1 MNKLKKLSGNP
12 HLIKKDGKLLIGGIE
27 ASEIVNKNHT
37 PFMVFFAKRIKNNIN
52 SFCRAFQSVFDS
64 FQCFYSFKANY
75 LSDICRIV
83 LSEGIGAELIG
94 LPELKLALKL
104 QFPSEKI
111 IVGGPYLPQ
120 ELIEKCVLE
129 NVKEIVVYNLND
141 VNLIDSIAKKYKKV
155 QEICLRVNSQKFG
168 SKLGID
174 LDEFELRLLKKIQ
187 NEYRNVKITTVL
199 SHYSTQMNNFE
210 QFKQNLTNVLEKI
223 KILLKAGVR
232 IENLNL
238 GGGFPEAT
246 IMPEHQLI
254 EIAKKIK
261 LVLSN
266 FDIKFKNIYFEPGRY
281 FVGDAGIFIAKV
293 IKVYKDRWIFL
304 NIGNH
309 LCPKFA
315 KASLRFYNITRIN
328 DPHKY
333 KTSIAG
339 IIPTDQ
345 DVLAKNYFFTKELEV
360 GDLVMITNVGAYCL
374 TFSNRF
380 PYLLPEISLIED
392 GKITQIFDPFVHHD
406 FSLK

>member
-12 HLIKKDGKLLIGGIE
+12 HLIKKDGKLLIDGII
-27 ASEIVNKNHT
+27 ASEIIKNIHT
-37 PFMVFFAKRIKNNIN
+37 PFMIFITDRIKNNIN
-52 SFCRAFQSVFDS
+52 SFYRVFQSVFDN
-64 FQCFYSFKANY
+64 FQCFYSFKANF

-83 LSEGIGAELIG
+83 KSEGVGAELIG

-120 ELIEKCVLE
+120 ELIEKCILE
-129 NVKEIVVYNLND
+129 NIKEIVVYNLND
-141 VNLIDSIAKKYKKV
+141 VILIDSTAKKYNKV
-155 QEICLRVNSQKFG
+155 QDICLRVNTQKFG

-174 LDEFELRLLKKIQ
+174 LDDFELTLLKKIQ
-187 NEYRNVKITTVL
+187 DECKNVKITTVL

-210 QFKQNLTNVLEKI
+210 QFKQNLRNVLEKI

-232 IENLNL
+232 IENINL

-261 LVLSN
+261 LILSN

-281 FVGDAGIFIAKV
+281 FVGDAGIFLAKV

-309 LCPKFA
+309 ICPKFA

-345 DVLAKNYFFTKELEV
+345 DVLAKNYFFTKELEE
-360 GDLVMITNVGAYCL
+360 GDLILITNVGAYCL

-380 PYLLPEISLIED
+380 PYLLPEISLIE
-392 GKITQIFDPFVHHD
+392 GGTITQIFDPLVDHD
-406 FSLK
+406 FSLN

>member
-1 MNKLKKLSGNP
+1 MKKLSGNP
-12 HLIKKDGKLLIGGIE
+12 HLIKKDGTLLIDGIE
-27 ASEIVNKNHT
+27 ASEIVNKNQT
-37 PFMVFFAKRIKNNIN
+37 PFMIFFANRVKNNIN
-52 SFCRAFQSVFDS
+52 SFYRAFQSVFDN
-64 FQCFYSFKANY
+64 FQCFYSFKANF
-75 LSDICRIV
+75 LPDICRIV
-83 LSEGIGAELIG
+83 QSEGVGAELIG

-120 ELIEKCVLE
+120 ELIEKCILE
-129 NVKEIVVYNLND
+129 NIKEIVVYNLNH
-141 VNLIDSIAKKYKKV
+141 VILIDSIAKKYNKV
-155 QEICLRVNSQKFG
+155 QDICLRVNTQKFG

-174 LDEFELRLLKKIQ
+174 LDVLELTLLKKIQ
-187 NEYRNVKITTVL
+187 DENKNVKITTIL

-210 QFKQNLTNVLEKI
+210 QFKQNLRNVLEKI

-232 IENLNL
+232 IENINL

-254 EIAKKIK
+254 EIAKGIK
-261 LVLSN
+261 LILSN

-281 FVGDAGIFIAKV
+281 LVGDAGIFIAKV

-309 LCPKFA
+309 ICPKFA

-345 DVLAKNYFFTKELEV
+345 DVLAKNYFFTKELEE

-392 GKITQIFDPFVHHD
+392 GNITQIFDPLVHHD
-406 FSLK
+406 FSLN

>member
-12 HLIKKDGKLLIGGIE
+12 HLIKKDGKLLIDGIE
-27 ASEIVNKNHT
+27 ATKILKNART
-37 PFMVFFAKRIKNNIN
+37 PLMIFFAERVKNNIH
-52 SFCRAFQSVFDS
+52 SFCRAFQSVFDN

-75 LSDICRIV
+75 LPDICRIV
-83 LSEGIGAELIG
+83 KSEGVGAELIG

-120 ELIEKCVLE
+120 ELIEKCILE
-129 NVKEIVVYNLND
+129 NIKEIVVYDLKD
-141 VNLIDSIAKKYKKV
+141 VNLIDSIAKKHEKV
-155 QEICLRVNSQKFG
+155 QEICLRLNSQKFG

-174 LDEFELRLLKKIQ
+174 LDEFELTLLKKIQ
-187 NEYRNVKITTVL
+187 NEYKNIKVTTIL

-210 QFKQNLTNVLEKI
+210 QFKQNLINLLEKI
-223 KILLKAGVR
+223 KILVKAGVI
-232 IENLNL
+232 IENINL
-238 GGGFPEAT
+238 GGGFPEAA
-246 IMPEHQLI
+246 IMPEHQLN

-261 LVLSN
+261 LVLTN

-293 IKVYKDRWIFL
+293 IRVYKDRWIFL

-309 LCPKFA
+309 ICPKFA
-315 KASLRFYNITRIN
+315 KASLRFYNMTRIN

-333 KTSIAG
+333 KASIAG
-339 IIPTDQ
+339 IVPTDQ
-345 DVLAKNYFFTKELEV
+345 DVLAKNYFFTKELEE
-360 GDLVMITNVGAYCL
+360 GDHVMITNVGAYCL

-392 GKITQIFDPFVHHD
+392 GNITQIFDPFVHHD
-406 FSLK
+406 FSLN

>member
-12 HLIKKDGKLLIGGIE
+12 HLIKKEGKLLIGDIV
-27 ASEIVNKNHT
+27 ASEILKNACT
-37 PFMVFFAKRIKNNIN
+37 PFMIFFAERVKNNIN
-52 SFCRAFQSVFDS
+52 SFCRVFQSVFDN
-64 FQCFYSFKANY
+64 FQCFYSFKANF
-75 LSDICRIV
+75 LPDICRIV
-83 LSEGIGAELIG
+83 QSEGVGAELIG

-120 ELIEKCVLE
+120 ELIEKCISE
-129 NVKEIVVYNLND
+129 NIKEIVVYNLND
-141 VNLIDSIAKKYKKV
+141 VKLIDSLAKNHEKV
-155 QEICLRVNSQKFG
+155 QEICLRINSQKFG

-174 LDEFELRLLKKIQ
+174 LDEFELTRLKKIQ
-187 NEYRNVKITTVL
+187 NEYKNVKITTVL

-210 QFKQNLTNVLEKI
+210 QFKQNLSNVLEKI
-223 KILLKAGVR
+223 KILVKAGLK
-232 IENLNL
+232 IENINL
-238 GGGFPEAT
+238 GGGFPEAA

-261 LVLSN
+261 LILTS
-266 FDIKFKNIYFEPGRY
+266 FDIKFKSIYFEPGRY

-293 IKVYKDRWIFL
+293 RKVYKDRWIFL

-309 LCPKFA
+309 ICPKFA

-339 IIPTDQ
+339 NVPTDQ
-345 DVLAKNYFFTKELEV
+345 DVLAKNYFFTKELEE
-360 GDLVMITNVGAYCL
+360 GDFVMITNVGAYCL

-392 GKITQIFDPFVHHD
+392 GNITQIFDPLVHHD
-406 FSLK
+406 FSLN

>member
-12 HLIKKDGKLLIGGIE
+12 YLIKKDGTLLIGGIV

-37 PFMVFFAKRIKNNIN
+37 PVMIFFANRVKNNIN
-52 SFCRAFQSVFDS
+52 SFCQAFQSVFDN
-64 FQCFYSFKANY
+64 FQCFYSFKANF
-75 LSDICRIV
+75 LPDICRIV
-83 LSEGIGAELIG
+83 QSEGVGAELIG

-111 IVGGPYLPQ
+111 IVGGPYLHR
-120 ELIEKCVLE
+120 ELIEKCVSE
-129 NVKEIVVYNLND
+129 NIKEIVVYNLND
-141 VNLIDSIAKKYKKV
+141 VILIDSIAKKYKMV
-155 QEICLRVNSQKFG
+155 QEICLRVNTQKFG
-168 SKLGID
+168 SRLGID
-174 LDEFELRLLKKIQ
+174 LDEFELTLLKKIQ
-187 NEYRNVKITTVL
+187 YEYKNVKITTIL

-210 QFKQNLTNVLEKI
+210 QFKQNLRNVLKNI
-223 KILLKAGVR
+223 KILFKAGVR
-232 IENLNL
+232 IENINL

-261 LVLSN
+261 LILTN
-266 FDIKFKNIYFEPGRY
+266 FDFKFKNIYFEPGRY
-281 FVGDAGIFIAKV
+281 FVGDAGIFLAKV

-309 LCPKFA
+309 ICPKFA

-392 GKITQIFDPFVHHD
+392 GNLTQIFDPLVHHD
-406 FSLK
+406 FSLN

>member
-12 HLIKKDGKLLIGGIE
+12 HLIKKDGTLLIDGIE
-27 ASEIVNKNHT
+27 ASEIVNKNQT
-37 PFMVFFAKRIKNNIN
+37 PFMIFFANRVKNNIN
-52 SFCRAFQSVFDS
+52 SFYRAFQSVFDN
-64 FQCFYSFKANY
+64 FQCFYSFKANF
-75 LSDICRIV
+75 LPEICRIV
-83 LSEGIGAELIG
+83 QSEGVGAELIG

-120 ELIEKCVLE
+120 ELIEKCILE
-129 NVKEIVVYNLND
+129 NIKEIVVYNLNH
-141 VNLIDSIAKKYKKV
+141 VVLIDSIAKKYNKV
-155 QEICLRVNSQKFG
+155 QDICLRVNTQKFG

-174 LDEFELRLLKKIQ
+174 LDVLELTLLKKIQ
-187 NEYRNVKITTVL
+187 DENKNVKITTIL

-210 QFKQNLTNVLEKI
+210 QFKQNLRNVLEKI

-232 IENLNL
+232 IENINL

-254 EIAKKIK
+254 EIAKGIK
-261 LVLSN
+261 LILSN

-281 FVGDAGIFIAKV
+281 LVGDAGIFIAKV

-309 LCPKFA
+309 ICPKFA

-345 DVLAKNYFFTKELEV
+345 DVLAKNYFFTKELEE

-392 GKITQIFDPFVHHD
+392 GNITQIFDPLVHHD
-406 FSLK
+406 FSLN

>member
-1 MNKLKKLSGNP
+1 
-12 HLIKKDGKLLIGGIE
+12 LIKKDGTLLIGGIV

-37 PFMVFFAKRIKNNIN
+37 PVMIFFANRVKNNIN
-52 SFCRAFQSVFDS
+52 SFCRAFQSVFDN
-64 FQCFYSFKANY
+64 FQCFYSFKANF
-75 LSDICRIV
+75 LPDICRIV
-83 LSEGIGAELIG
+83 QSEGVGAELIG

-111 IVGGPYLPQ
+111 IVGGPYLHQ
-120 ELIEKCVLE
+120 ELIEKCISE
-129 NVKEIVVYNLND
+129 NIKEIVVYNLND
-141 VNLIDSIAKKYKKV
+141 VILIDSIAKKYKKV
-155 QEICLRVNSQKFG
+155 QEICLRVNTQKFG
-168 SKLGID
+168 SRLGID
-174 LDEFELRLLKKIQ
+174 LDEFELTLLKKIQ
-187 NEYRNVKITTVL
+187 YEYKNVKITTIL

-210 QFKQNLTNVLEKI
+210 QFKQNLRNVLKKI

-261 LVLSN
+261 LILTN

-281 FVGDAGIFIAKV
+281 FVGDAGIFLAKV

-309 LCPKFA
+309 ICPKFA

-345 DVLAKNYFFTKELEV
+345 DVLAKNYFFTKELEE
-360 GDLVMITNVGAYCL
+360 GDHVMITNVGAYCL

-392 GKITQIFDPFVHHD
+392 GIITQIFNPIVHHD
-406 FSLK
+406 FSLN

>member
-27 ASEIVNKNHT
+27 ASEILKNART
-37 PFMVFFAKRIKNNIN
+37 PLMIFFAKRVKNNIN
-52 SFCRAFQSVFDS
+52 SFCRAFQSVFDN

-75 LSDICRIV
+75 LPDICRIV
-83 LSEGIGAELIG
+83 LSEGVGAELIG

-120 ELIEKCVLE
+120 ELIEKCILE
-129 NVKEIVVYNLND
+129 NIKEIVVYDLND
-141 VNLIDSIAKKYKKV
+141 VNLIDFIAKKHKKV
-155 QEICLRVNSQKFG
+155 QEICLRLNSQKFG

-174 LDEFELRLLKKIQ
+174 LDEFELTLLKKIK
-187 NEYRNVKITTVL
+187 NEYKNVKITTVL

-210 QFKQNLTNVLEKI
+210 QFKQNLINVLEKI
-223 KILLKAGVR
+223 KILVRAGVR
-232 IENLNL
+232 IENINL
-238 GGGFPEAT
+238 GGGFPEAA
-246 IMPEHQLI
+246 IMPELQLI

-261 LVLSN
+261 LILTN
-266 FDIKFKNIYFEPGRY
+266 FDIKFENIYFEPGRY

-293 IKVYKDRWIFL
+293 IRVYKDRWIFL

-309 LCPKFA
+309 ICPKFA

-333 KTSIAG
+333 KASIAG
-339 IIPTDQ
+339 IVPTDQ
-345 DVLAKNYFFTKELEV
+345 DVLAKNYFFTKKLEE
-360 GDLVMITNVGAYCL
+360 GDFVMITNVGAYCL

-392 GKITQIFDPFVHHD
+392 GNITQIFDPLVHHD
-406 FSLK
+406 FSLN

>member
-27 ASEIVNKNHT
+27 ASEIVNKNRT
-37 PFMVFFAKRIKNNIN
+37 PFMIFFANRVKNNIN
-52 SFCRAFQSVFDS
+52 SFCRAFQSVFDN

-75 LSDICRIV
+75 LPDICRIV

-246 IMPEHQLI
+246 IMPEQ
-254 EIAKKIK
+254 IK
-261 LVLSN
+261 LILTN

-281 FVGDAGIFIAKV
+281 FIGDAGIFVAKV

-345 DVLAKNYFFTKELEV
+345 DVLAKNYFFTRDLEE
-360 GDLVMITNVGAYCL
+360 GDHVMITNVGAYCL

>member
-12 HLIKKDGKLLIGGIE
+12 HLIKKDGTLLIDGIE
-27 ASEIVNKNHT
+27 ASEIVNKNQT
-37 PFMVFFAKRIKNNIN
+37 PFMIFFANRVKNNIN
-52 SFCRAFQSVFDS
+52 SFYRAFQSVFDN
-64 FQCFYSFKANY
+64 FQCFYSFKANF
-75 LSDICRIV
+75 LPDICRIV
-83 LSEGIGAELIG
+83 QSEGVGAELIG

-120 ELIEKCVLE
+120 ELIEKCILE
-129 NVKEIVVYNLND
+129 NIKEIVVYNLNH
-141 VNLIDSIAKKYKKV
+141 VILIDSIAKKYNKV
-155 QEICLRVNSQKFG
+155 QDICLRVNTQKFG

-174 LDEFELRLLKKIQ
+174 LDVLELTLLKKIQ
-187 NEYRNVKITTVL
+187 DENKNVKITTIL

-210 QFKQNLTNVLEKI
+210 QFKQNLRNVLEKI

-232 IENLNL
+232 IENINL

-254 EIAKKIK
+254 EIAKGIK
-261 LVLSN
+261 LILSN

-281 FVGDAGIFIAKV
+281 LVGDAGIFIAKV

-309 LCPKFA
+309 ICPKFA

-345 DVLAKNYFFTKELEV
+345 DVLAKNYFFTKELEE

-392 GKITQIFDPFVHHD
+392 GNITQIFDPLVHHD
-406 FSLK
+406 FSLN

>member
-12 HLIKKDGKLLIGGIE
+12 HLIKKEGKLLIDGIE
-27 ASEIVNKNHT
+27 ASEIVNKNQT
-37 PFMVFFAKRIKNNIN
+37 PFMIFFANRVKNNIN
-52 SFCRAFQSVFDS
+52 SFYRAFQSVFDN
-64 FQCFYSFKANY
+64 FQCFYSFKANF
-75 LSDICRIV
+75 LPDICRIV
-83 LSEGIGAELIG
+83 QSEGVGAELIG

-120 ELIEKCVLE
+120 ELIEKCILE
-129 NVKEIVVYNLND
+129 NIKEIVVYNLNH
-141 VNLIDSIAKKYKKV
+141 VILIDSIAKKYNKV
-155 QEICLRVNSQKFG
+155 QDICLRVNTQKFG

-174 LDEFELRLLKKIQ
+174 LDVLELTLLKKIQ
-187 NEYRNVKITTVL
+187 DENKNVKITTIL

-210 QFKQNLTNVLEKI
+210 QFKQNLRNVLEKI

-232 IENLNL
+232 IENINL

-254 EIAKKIK
+254 EIAKGIK
-261 LVLSN
+261 LILSN

-281 FVGDAGIFIAKV
+281 LVGDAGIFIAKV
-293 IKVYKDRWIFL
+293 IKVYKERWIFL

-309 LCPKFA
+309 ICPKFA

-345 DVLAKNYFFTKELEV
+345 DVLAKNYFFTKELEE

-392 GKITQIFDPFVHHD
+392 GNITQIFDPLVHHD
-406 FSLK
+406 FSLN

>member
-12 HLIKKDGKLLIGGIE
+12 HLIKKDGKLLICDIL
-27 ASEIVNKNHT
+27 ASEIFKNKQT
-37 PFMVFFAKRIKNNIN
+37 PFMIFFANRVKNNIN
-52 SFCRAFQSVFDS
+52 SFCRVFQSLFDN
-64 FQCFYSFKANY
+64 FQCFYSFKANF
-75 LSDICRIV
+75 LPDICRIV
-83 LSEGIGAELIG
+83 QSEGVGAELIG

-104 QFPSEKI
+104 RFPSEKI
-111 IVGGPYLPQ
+111 IVGGPYLPP
-120 ELIEKCVLE
+120 ELIEKCILE
-129 NVKEIVVYNLND
+129 NIKEVIVYNLND
-141 VNLIDSIAKKYKKV
+141 IILIDSIAKKYKRI
-155 QEICLRVNSQKFG
+155 QEICLRVNTQKFG

-174 LDEFELRLLKKIQ
+174 LDEFELTLLKKIK
-187 NEYRNVKITTVL
+187 NEYMNVKITTIL

-210 QFKQNLTNVLEKI
+210 QFKQNLKNVLEKI
-223 KILLKAGVR
+223 KILLKAGFR
-232 IENLNL
+232 IENINL
-238 GGGFPEAT
+238 GGGFPEAA

-261 LVLSN
+261 LILTN

-281 FVGDAGIFIAKV
+281 FVGDAGILLAKI

-309 LCPKFA
+309 ICPKFA

-339 IIPTDQ
+339 ILPTDQ
-345 DVLAKNYFFTKELEV
+345 DVLAKNYFFTKELEE

-380 PYLLPEISLIED
+380 PYLLPEILLIED
-392 GKITQIFDPFVHHD
+392 GKLSQIFDPIVHHD
-406 FSLK
+406 FSLN

>member
-1 MNKLKKLSGNP
+1 
-12 HLIKKDGKLLIGGIE
+12 LIGGIE

-37 PFMVFFAKRIKNNIN
+37 PFMIFFANRVKNNIH
-52 SFCRAFQSVFDS
+52 SFCRAFQSVFDN
-64 FQCFYSFKANY
+64 FQCFYSFKANF
-75 LSDICRIV
+75 LPDICRIV
-83 LSEGIGAELIG
+83 QSEGVGAELIG

-104 QFPSEKI
+104 QFPPEKI

-120 ELIEKCVLE
+120 ELIEKCILE
-129 NVKEIVVYNLND
+129 NVKEIVVYNVND
-141 VNLIDSIAKKYKKV
+141 VILIDSIAKKHKKV
-155 QEICLRVNSQKFG
+155 QEICIRVNTQKFG

-174 LDEFELRLLKKIQ
+174 LGEFELTLLKKVQ
-187 NEYRNVKITTVL
+187 HKYKNVKITTIL

-210 QFKQNLTNVLEKI
+210 QFKQNLRSVLDKI

-232 IENLNL
+232 IENINL

-261 LVLSN
+261 LILTD

-315 KASLRFYNITRIN
+315 KASLRFYNVTRIN

-345 DVLAKNYFFTKELEV
+345 DVLAKNYFFTKELEE
-360 GDLVMITNVGAYCL
+360 GDYIMITNVGAYCL
-374 TFSNRF
+374 TFSTRF

-392 GKITQIFDPFVHHD
+392 GNITRIFDPFVHHD